1 MVAMLPFTFSVIP
14 FYMTKDSH
22 SVTMVQSQG
31 EGILWKGPHPIP
43 QPESVG
49 TRVAE
54 TKVKSKGG
62 PPEDTLG
69 D

>member
-1 MVAMLPFTFSVIP
+1 
-14 FYMTKDSH
+14 
-22 SVTMVQSQG
+22 MVQSKG

-49 TRVAE
+49 TKVAE